1 MDCLVR
7 FSQFHESFRLEE
19 LKALA
24 VVEGIDLKIL
34 EYSDENPFCIV
45 NVPSADAA
53 RALVRRAILTQSIH
67 ELWGAASSGLYED
80 LHADVRARTEPQW
93 ASYAESSFKF
103 LVDAFQHT
111 RTMEERVVLINSFS
125 YLAFKGRID
134 MRNPDDTFTIL
145 EDWPFRP
152 AGVRPDPN
160 PTRVFLGRWL
170 GGGSR
175 ELIRTYDLKKRGYI
189 STTSMDSEL
198 ALVTANM
205 ALAAPG
211 KIFYDPFVGT
221 GSFPVAAAHYGA
233 LAFGSDIDGRSFRG
247 QGGKKSLKGNFAQ
260 YGLEQFVGEFF
271 TADLTNTPLV
281 KRRWMDGIVCD
292 PPYGVREGLKV
303 LGCRDPEKTPNVIAA
318 GEKYWN
324 SPKYIAPKKPYSF
337 LAMLDDILEFATQML
352 VDDGRLSFWMPTAND
367 EDQELGVPVHPCLEI
382 VSVCV
387 QPFNR
392 WSRRLI
398 TYRRIPDGQVDPEKL
413 SSHKRTQHAGV
424 TADELNP
431 FRESYFKGF
440 KKEEA

>member
-1 MDCLVR
+1 MDYLVR
-7 FSQFHESFRLEE
+7 FSQFHESFRLAE

-34 EYSDENPFCIV
+34 EYSDDHPFCII

-53 RALVRRAILTQSIH
+53 RALIRRAILIQSIH
-67 ELWGAASSGLYED
+67 ELWGYAPSGLYED
-80 LHADVRARTEPQW
+80 IHADVRARTEPLW
-93 ASYAESSFKF
+93 SSYATCSFKF
-103 LVDAFQHT
+103 IVDAFQHT
-111 RTMEERVVLINSFS
+111 RTMDERVQLINSFS
-125 YLAFKGRID
+125 YLAFQGRID
-134 MRNPDDTFTIL
+134 MRAPDETFTIF

-152 AGVRPDPN
+152 AGVRPEPN
-160 PTRVFLGRWL
+160 PRRLFLGRWL

-175 ELIRTYDLKKRGYI
+175 ELCRTYDLKKRGYI

-221 GSFPVAAAHYGA
+221 GSFPVAAAHFGA

-247 QGGKKSLKGNFAQ
+247 QGGQKSLKGNFAQ
-260 YGLEQFVGEFF
+260 YGLERLVGEFF

-281 KRRWMDGIVCD
+281 RRRWMDGIVCD

-303 LGCRDPEKTPNVIAA
+303 LGCRDPEKTPNVIVA

-324 SPKYIAPKKPYSF
+324 SPSYIAPKKPYSF

-352 VDDGRLSFWMPTAND
+352 VDEGRLSFWMPTAND
-367 EDQELGVPVHPCLEI
+367 EDQELSVPTHPCLEI

-398 TYRRIPDGQVDPEKL
+398 TYRRMPDSQVDQEKL
-413 SSHKRTQHAGV
+413 SLHKRAKHEGV

-431 FRESYFKGF
+431 FRERYFKGF

>member
-1 MDCLVR
+1 MDYLVR
-7 FSQFHESFRLEE
+7 FSQFHESFRLAE

-24 VVEGIDLKIL
+24 VVEGIDLRIL
-34 EYSDENPFCIV
+34 EYSDDHPFCIIA
-45 NVPSADAA
+45 VPSADAA
-53 RALVRRAILTQSIH
+53 RALIRRAILIQSIH
-67 ELWGAASSGLYED
+67 ELWGYAPSGLYED
-80 LHADVRARTEPQW
+80 IHADVRARTEPLW
-93 ASYAESSFKF
+93 SSYATCSFKF
-103 LVDAFQHT
+103 IVDAFQHT
-111 RTMEERVVLINSFS
+111 RTMDERVQLINSFS
-125 YLAFKGRID
+125 YLAFQGRID
-134 MRNPDDTFTIL
+134 MRAPDET
-145 EDWPFRP
+145 
-152 AGVRPDPN
+152 
-160 PTRVFLGRWL
+160 
-170 GGGSR
+170 
-175 ELIRTYDLKKRGYI
+175 
-189 STTSMDSEL
+189 TTSMDSEL

-221 GSFPVAAAHYGA
+221 GSFPVAAAHFGA

-247 QGGKKSLKGNFAQ
+247 QGGQKSLKGNFAQ
-260 YGLEQFVGEFF
+260 YGLEQLVGEFF

-281 KRRWMDGIVCD
+281 RRRWMDGIVCD

-303 LGCRDPEKTPNVIAA
+303 LGCRDPEKTPNVIVA

-324 SPKYIAPKKPYSF
+324 SPSYIAPKKPYSF

-352 VDDGRLSFWMPTAND
+352 VDEGRLSFWMPTAND
-367 EDQELGVPVHPCLEI
+367 EDQELNVPTHPCLEI

-398 TYRRIPDGQVDPEKL
+398 TYRRMPDSQVDQEKL
-413 SSHKRTQHAGV
+413 SLHKRAKHEGV

-431 FRESYFKGF
+431 FRERYFKGF

>member
-7 FSQFHESFRLEE
+7 FSQFHESFRLAE

-34 EYSDENPFCIV
+34 DYSDEHPFCIV

-53 RALVRRAILTQSIH
+53 RALIRRAILTQSIH
-67 ELWGAASSGLYED
+67 ELWGAAPSGLYAD
-80 LHADVRARTEPQW
+80 VHADVRARTEPLW
-93 ASYAESSFKF
+93 SSYETCSFKF
-103 LVDAFQHT
+103 IVDAFQHT
-111 RTMEERVVLINSFS
+111 RTMEERVQLINSFS

-134 MRNPDDTFTIL
+134 MRGPDETFTIL

-152 AGVRPDPN
+152 AGARPEPN
-160 PTRVFLGRWL
+160 PRRVFLGRWL

-175 ELIRTYDLKKRGYI
+175 ELCRTYDLKKRGYI

-221 GSFPVAAAHYGA
+221 GSFPVAAAHFGA

-247 QGGKKSLKGNFAQ
+247 QGGQKSLKGNFAQ
-260 YGLEQFVGEFF
+260 YGLDQLVGEFF
-271 TADLTNTPLV
+271 TADLTNTPLMR
-281 KRRWMDGIVCD
+281 RRWMDGIVCD

-303 LGCRDPEKTPNVIAA
+303 LGCRDPEKTPNVIVA

-352 VDDGRLSFWMPTAND
+352 VDEGRLSFWMPTAND
-367 EDQELGVPVHPCLEI
+367 EDQELGVPTHPCLEI

-398 TYRRIPDGQVDPEKL
+398 TYRRMPDSQVDQEKL
-413 SSHKRTQHAGV
+413 SSHKRTQHEGV

-431 FRESYFKGF
+431 FREKYFKGF